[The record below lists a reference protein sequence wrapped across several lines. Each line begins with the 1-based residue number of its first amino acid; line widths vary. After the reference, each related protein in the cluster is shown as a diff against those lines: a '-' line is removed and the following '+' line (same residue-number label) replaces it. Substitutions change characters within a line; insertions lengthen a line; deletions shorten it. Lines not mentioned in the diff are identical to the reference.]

1 MPRTIVDIPREQI
14 DALDRLRAQQHMT
27 RATLIR
33 EAIASYLTT
42 HHAGLAQEAF
52 GIWRDK
58 PVDALAYEHKLRS
71 EWSS

>member
-14 DALDRLRAQQHMT
+14 DALDRLRTQQHIT
-27 RATLIR
+27 RAKLIR

-58 PVDALAYEHKLRS
+58 PVDALLYEHKLRS

>member
-1 MPRTIVDIPREQI
+1 MPRTIVDIPTEQI
-14 DALDRLRAQQHMT
+14 DALDRLRSQQHTT
-27 RATLIR
+27 RAMLIR
-33 EAIASYLTT
+33 EALATYLTT

-58 PVDALAYEHKLRS
+58 PVDALSYERKLRS

>member
-1 MPRTIVDIPREQI
+1 MPRTIIDIPREQI
-14 DALDRLRAQQHMT
+14 EALDRLRTQQHMT

-58 PVDALAYEHKLRS
+58 PVDALSYEHKLRS

>member
-1 MPRTIVDIPREQI
+1 MPRTIIDIPEEQV
-14 DALDRLRAQQHMT
+14 AELDQLRAKRHVS

-42 HHAGLAQEAF
+42 HHAGLADEAF

-58 PVDALAYEHKLRS
+58 PVEALSYERKHRS
-71 EWSS
+71 EWPS